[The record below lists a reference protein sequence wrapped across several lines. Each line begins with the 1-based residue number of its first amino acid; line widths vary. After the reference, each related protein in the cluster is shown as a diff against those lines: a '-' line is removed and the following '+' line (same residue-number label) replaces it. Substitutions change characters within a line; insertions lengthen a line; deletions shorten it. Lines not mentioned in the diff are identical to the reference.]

1 MTVIEKERRA
11 SANVRRLIA
20 SSSSF
25 EPEERLDLLIHA
37 LAQLPDEATLELYG
51 RGPDLARLELL
62 ARAYGIFD
70 RVRVLPAD
78 TSPGGAGQI
87 VYSSRRNLAA
97 APIRSPG
104 GVLLDASGQEQLRSA
119 ARTMAEFVE
128 RLLWAGAPAA
138 SLRPHDE
145 ILAGQRIVFVTNV
158 PAPYRVEL
166 FERVAERLESAGA
179 SFDVVYQSQA
189 PKDRPWLKL
198 DRDFRFR
205 HHYLKSIEVPLGE
218 RRPHFPRD
226 LESTIARLRP
236 TLLVSAGFSPVVSG
250 RVARLAARSG
260 IPFGI
265 YSGETRGMPTA
276 TQGWRRILR
285 RWIARRASFA
295 VAYGFEGGEYLA
307 SLAPT
312 LPFAYARNSS
322 SVRQRSARP
331 PRPDPVR
338 ILSTADLNSDR
349 KGIDVL
355 VDAMKVMPGM
365 ACELIVVGGGRLLS
379 QLTERAAGDP
389 RIRFLGPLPREET
402 LREYGRSDVYAFPT
416 RNDIYGLVMVEA
428 MGSGLATVVSS
439 APGAL
444 GDLAVNGTNCLVV
457 ATHDPA
463 DWAEALTSVVRDH
476 DLRQSLSEHGRQTI
490 QRRWTIEHSVD
501 AMIAGFRL
509 GVLVG
514 RMPAR

>member
-1 MTVIEKERRA
+1 VTVIEDKRA

-37 LAQLPDEATLELYG
+37 LAQLPDEATLDLHG

-62 ARAYGIFD
+62 ARAYGILD

-78 TSPGGAGQI
+78 TSPGGGGQI

-97 APIRSPG
+97 APIRSPE
-104 GVLLDASGQEQLRSA
+104 GVLLDTSGHEHLHSA

-128 RLLWAGAPAA
+128 RLFRAGAPAAA

-145 ILAGQRIVFVTNV
+145 ILANQRIVFVTNV

-198 DRDFRFR
+198 DRDFPFR
-205 HHYLKSIEVPLGE
+205 HHYLNSIEVPLGE

-236 TLLVSAGFSPVVSG
+236 TLLVSAGFSPLVSG

-322 SVRQRSARP
+322 SVRKRSARP

-355 VDAMKVMPGM
+355 VDAMKLIPGV

-379 QLTERAAGDP
+379 QLTERAADDP

-402 LREYGRSDVYAFPT
+402 LWEYSRSDVYAFPT

-463 DWAEALTSVVRDH
+463 DWAEALTAVVQDH

-490 QRRWTIEHSVD
+490 IRRWTIEHSVD

-509 GVLVG
+509 GILVG
-514 RMPAR
+514 RTGAR